1 MDNGK
6 LKKELKS
13 YTNCLTTT
21 SKFSI
26 SQIIIVLKYFPINN
40 CVIRYFVLH
49 VLYRRL
55 EANYALTE

>member
-13 YTNCLTTT
+13 YSNCLTST

-26 SQIIIVLKYFPINN
+26 FQVIIVLKFFPIND

-55 EANYALTE
+55 EANYALID